1 MESILKEAKYA
12 FRQLSKSPA
21 VTISA
26 VLMVALGIG
35 ATTATFSIV
44 EGVLLRPLPFREPTR
59 LVALSDVL
67 ERVDLGPGGEAG
79 VTAPDV
85 RAYTLDT
92 NTFENLG
99 AYVPTSFELSG
110 VGEPSQVNGS
120 RLTAEIFPALGVEPL
135 LGRVFTKQED
145 EESRQVIVLSY
156 ASWQNRFHG
165 DSHILGSKL
174 LVDRKAYLVIGV
186 MPRNFE
192 FPLLPGHLNR
202 SELWVP
208 MSFTQPEL
216 TQGAGVWGFQ
226 MVGRLKSGVTVA
238 RAQADAEQVAQEIM
252 RNYPSFIASLRIS
265 ALVRSLQEDTVE
277 QARPLVRILFL
288 AVCVVLLI
296 VCANLAGLLL
306 VRAIRRRREIAVRL
320 ALGAPASALLRGAI
334 LESMVL
340 TVSGSLL
347 GVAVAEVAM
356 RACISQLPETLPR
369 VDEIRIDWIVVV
381 FAVLLALATGVLC
394 ALAPAFAAIRT
405 NPNQTLK
412 EGGRSGSGGGHAQLR
427 SAIVVAEIAIA
438 LVLLTASGLLL
449 RSFEKMRTVAL
460 GFRSGHVVVAGYSL
474 PRRQYSSQ
482 VAVDEFSHE
491 LLDRLKQL
499 PGTESAGLTS
509 VLPLSGSNGRS
520 VFIPEGYALP
530 QGENLSIA
538 IISLTFGDY
547 FRAMGI
553 PLLRGRLLTDA
564 DKAEAPLVVVVNRTL
579 AQHYWPGQDP
589 VGKRLRLGTPET
601 KTPWLTVV
609 GEVADVKQKAPDTEA
624 AEQYYQPVDQF
635 EASIGALAAPTD
647 VNGRGGYIVLRTL
660 LAPEPMENA
669 LRSAVRTLDPQLPLT
684 QIQTMDQAISD
695 SEAPRRFNTAVIS
708 AFAGAAVLLAVLGIY
723 SVLAFSVAQRSQEIA
738 IRMALGSQRTN
749 VVGLIVGSGARLATA
764 GCIIGLLG
772 AGAASRVVRSLL
784 FQVSP
789 FDPVVLALAV
799 VLVFFLALA
808 ASAFPAIRA
817 ASVDPMRALR
827 TE

>member
-44 EGVLLRPLPFREPTR
+44 EGVLLRPLPFRDPTR

-79 VTAPDV
+79 VTAPEV
-85 RAYTLDT
+85 RAYTRDT

-99 AYVPTSFELSG
+99 AYQPSSFELSG

-120 RLTAEIFPALGVEPL
+120 RLTAGVFPALGVEPL

-145 EESRQVIVLSY
+145 DESRQVIVLSY
-156 ASWQNRFHG
+156 ASWQSRFHG

-208 MSFTQPEL
+208 MSFTQAEL
-216 TQGAGVWGFQ
+216 TQGAAVWGFQ
-226 MVGRLKSGVTVA
+226 MVGRLKPGVTVA

-265 ALVRSLQEDTVE
+265 ALVRSLQENTVE

-356 RACISQLPETLPR
+356 RASISQLPETLPR

-412 EGGRSGSGGGHAQLR
+412 EGGRGSGGGHAQLR

-499 PGTESAGLTS
+499 PGTASAGLTS
-509 VLPLSGSNGRS
+509 VLPLSGSNGSS
-520 VFIPEGYALP
+520 VFIPEGYVLP

-564 DKAEAPLVVVVNRTL
+564 DKAAAPLVVVVNRRL

-609 GEVADVKQKAPDTEA
+609 GEVADVKQKAPDTEP

-635 EASIGALAAPTD
+635 EASIGSLAAPTD
-647 VNGRGGYIVLRTL
+647 VNGSGGYIVLRTL

-669 LRSAVRTLDPQLPLT
+669 LRSAVRSLDPQLPLT

-789 FDPVVLALAV
+789 LDPVVLTLAA

-808 ASAFPAIRA
+808 ASAVPAIRA
-817 ASVDPMRALR
+817 ASVDPMQALR